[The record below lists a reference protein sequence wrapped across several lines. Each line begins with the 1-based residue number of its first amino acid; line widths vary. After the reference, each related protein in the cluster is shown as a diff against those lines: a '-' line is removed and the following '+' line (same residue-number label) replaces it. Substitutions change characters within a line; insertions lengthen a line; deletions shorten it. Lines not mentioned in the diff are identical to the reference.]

1 MYEHPASEKAVIYI
15 FNTDSSFSTE
25 DRIRIAVCAFLSSH
39 PSKARSSSACD
50 DTSLEIRRAALGKPY
65 LPNMSDVYVS
75 ASHSGDYLV
84 CAVADT
90 EIGVDIQRHEALKN
104 ETEDET
110 EARLRK
116 LAKRFLHPDES
127 EFITDQP
134 WERFFKVWTA
144 KESYVKYTGSGLED
158 DIKNFSVLPD
168 DTRALADAAVGVSV
182 SWSAADV
189 WFHQIK
195 IERQYTM
202 CVCTKELVSIDICRL
217 Q

>member
-1 MYEHPASEKAVIYI
+1 MYERPASEKAVIYI

-25 DRIRIAVCAFLSSH
+25 DRIRTAVRAFLSSH
-39 PSKARSSSACD
+39 PSKSRSSYACD
-50 DTSLEIRRAALGKPY
+50 DASPEIRRAALGKPY
-65 LPNMSDVYVS
+65 LPDMPGVYVS

-84 CAVADT
+84 CAVADA

-104 ETEDET
+104 ENEDET
-110 EARLRK
+110 DARLRK
-116 LAKRFLHPDES
+116 LAKRFLHPDEA
-127 EFITDQP
+127 EFISERP

-144 KESYVKYTGSGLED
+144 KESYVKYTGAGLD
-158 DIKNFSVLPD
+158 DNIKTFSVIPADICAWAD
-168 DTRALADAAVGVSV
+168 DNVGVSA
-182 SWSAADV
+182 SWSAVNA

-202 CVCTKELVSIDICRL
+202 CVCTKALVNIDICRL